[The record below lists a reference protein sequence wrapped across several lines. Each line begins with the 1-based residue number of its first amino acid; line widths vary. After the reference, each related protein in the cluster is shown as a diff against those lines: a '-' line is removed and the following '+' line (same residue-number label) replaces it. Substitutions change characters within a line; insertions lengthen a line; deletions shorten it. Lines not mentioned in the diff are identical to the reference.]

1 MVFLF
6 LDIYQIIIFVITF
19 VFLLLGSISDIK
31 TREVPDWLNYGAILT
46 GLSLNLLFTFIT
58 QDPKFIINSVIGF
71 SLLFVLAHILFYT
84 GQWGGGDSKA
94 IMGLGAL
101 IGFDILN
108 LNTKVPILITF
119 LINSAIIG
127 ALYGL
132 FWSFTLALLNIKL
145 ISPEFK
151 KKLATKKVILPKILI
166 ILFAIFTL
174 TLLFI
179 SNDNLLKFFSLGMLT
194 FISLTFYLWIL
205 IAVVEKTCLQK
216 YLSPDKITEGDWINE
231 EIIQNK
237 KTIIDCKNRSINT
250 NELDKIKKIA
260 SDIDFK
266 IKIKRKNIIFLNK
279 NLNINLSKLK
289 SKDIILQ
296 NYNVE
301 HLSLKKDS
309 KIDQD
314 ILDNIKIYLNFNDI
328 ANVSIIRKILFFKF
342 KKNIDP
348 INVKSSYIIEDKII
362 MQNYVCGP
370 KDLGINKNQIE
381 LLKKLKI
388 KKVLV
393 KIGIPFIPSFF
404 IAFIVTIFLGNIIF
418 IFI

>member
-1 MVFLF
+1 
-6 LDIYQIIIFVITF
+6 
-19 VFLLLGSISDIK
+19 
-31 TREVPDWLNYGAILT
+31 
-46 GLSLNLLFTFIT
+46 
-58 QDPKFIINSVIGF
+58 
-71 SLLFVLAHILFYT
+71 
-84 GQWGGGDSKA
+84 
-94 IMGLGAL
+94 
-101 IGFDILN
+101 
-108 LNTKVPILITF
+108 
-119 LINSAIIG
+119 
-127 ALYGL
+127 
-132 FWSFTLALLNIKL
+132 LNIKL